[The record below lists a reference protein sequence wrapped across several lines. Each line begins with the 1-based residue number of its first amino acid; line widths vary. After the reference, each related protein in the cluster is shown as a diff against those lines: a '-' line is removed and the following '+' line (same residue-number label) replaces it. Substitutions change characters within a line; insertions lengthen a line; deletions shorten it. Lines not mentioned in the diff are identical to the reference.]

1 MKAISLRTIQ
11 TEAHPQTK
19 ALFWFLFAGT
29 KGGQSR
35 IKIILSL
42 RDRPA
47 NNHQL
52 AIQLGLDYK
61 AIQHHLKVLEKEN
74 IVTKV
79 GPRYGATYFL
89 STLFEDGEAV
99 FDEIVTKLKKVADS
113 KWKN

>member
-29 KGGQSR
+29 RGGASR
-35 IKIILSL
+35 IKIISSL
-42 RDRPA
+42 RNRPA

-52 AIQLGLDYK
+52 AIEVGLDYK

-99 FDEIVTKLKKVADS
+99 FDEIVTKLIKAGRNKV
-113 KWKN
+113 N

>member
-29 KGGQSR
+29 RGGASR
-35 IKIILSL
+35 IKIISSL
-42 RDRPA
+42 RNRPA

-52 AIQLGLDYK
+52 AIEIGLDYK

-74 IVTKV
+74 LITKV
-79 GPRYGATYFL
+79 GQRYGATYFL
-89 STLFEDGEAV
+89 SSLFEDGEAV
-99 FDEIVTKLKKVADS
+99 FDEIVTKLIKAGRNKV
-113 KWKN
+113 N

>member
-11 TEAHPQTK
+11 TKAHPQTK
-19 ALFWFLFAGT
+19 TLFWFLFAGT
-29 KGGQSR
+29 RGGANR

-42 RDRPA
+42 RNRPA

-52 AIQLGLDYK
+52 AVQLGLDYK

-89 STLFEDGEAV
+89 SSLFEDGEAV
-99 FDEIVTKLKKVADS
+99 FDEIVTKLIKAGRNKV
-113 KWKN
+113 N